1 MPSITLSAL
10 SWSKPDGGHVFTDLD
25 LAFGPERTG
34 LVGRNGI
41 GKTSVLNILAGT
53 LRPSSGT
60 VAIQGRVAL
69 ARQILRAGADETI
82 ADVFGVTQAVAVLRR
97 AEKGE
102 ASLEELETADWTV
115 EERIV
120 SALVRHGLEARADTL
135 LKQLSGGQRTRAVLA
150 AAIFSEPDFLL
161 LDEPTNNLD
170 RDGRRAVDLL
180 SGWRSGAIVVSHD
193 RELLEEMDAIIEL
206 SSVGTKRYGGGW
218 SS

>member
-10 SWSKPDGGHVFTDLD
+10 SWSKPDGEHVFSDLD

-41 GKTSVLNILAGT
+41 GKTSVLNIIAGT

-82 ADVFGVTQAVAVLRR
+82 ADVFGATQAVAVLRR

-102 ASLEELETADWTV
+102 ASVEELETADWTV

-120 SALVRHGLEARADTL
+120 SALVRLGLEARADTL
-135 LKQLSGGQRTRAVLA
+135 LKQLSGG
-150 AAIFSEPDFLL
+150 
-161 LDEPTNNLD
+161 
-170 RDGRRAVDLL
+170 
-180 SGWRSGAIVVSHD
+180 
-193 RELLEEMDAIIEL
+193 
-206 SSVGTKRYGGGW
+206 
-218 SS
+218 

>member
-1 MPSITLSAL
+1 M
-10 SWSKPDGGHVFTDLD
+10 
-25 LAFGPERTG
+25 
-34 LVGRNGI
+34 
-41 GKTSVLNILAGT
+41 LNILAGT